1 MEQQYADPLS
11 VGSRLNRHALFRLKD
26 GMRML
31 DNYVIGAL
39 PPEEVAALAPHL
51 KLISVRA
58 GEGLGASSTT
68 AQLVYFPTTA
78 ILSIHQG
85 LENGA
90 APEVASVGREG
101 FFGLSLF
108 MDHLASPARVL
119 VQTAGHCYCVEAGRV
134 EAAVRRAGAMQS
146 AVLRY
151 LQTLFTQVAQ
161 LAACN
166 AHHAIHRR
174 LCRWLLLT
182 LDRMPSSEIV
192 VTHQAV
198 ASALGVGREG
208 VTTAAS
214 HLRKAGAVDCRRGRI
229 IVLDR
234 SQMEADVC
242 ECYGI
247 VKQLL
252 IRLRSDAPVRRV
264 VHADPYR
271 FSSERPMRAASVAA
285 PRAARPFIA

>member
-1 MEQQYADPLS
+1 MEQQYADPIS
-11 VGSRLNRHALFRLKD
+11 VSSRLWPHAVFRLKD
-26 GMRML
+26 GMRVL
-31 DNYVIGAL
+31 DNHVIATL
-39 PPEEVAALAPHL
+39 PPDELAALAPHL
-51 KLISVRA
+51 KLIAVRA
-58 GEGLGASSTT
+58 GQSLGASSAT
-68 AQLVYFPTTA
+68 APLVYFPTNA
-78 ILSIHQG
+78 ILSIQQA
-85 LENGA
+85 LENGV
-90 APEVASVGREG
+90 APEVATVGREG

-119 VQTAGHCYCVEAGRV
+119 VQSAGHCHCVEAGRV
-134 EAAVRRAGAMQS
+134 EAAVRRGGAMQS

-166 AHHAIHRR
+166 GHHAIHRR

-182 LDRMPSSEIV
+182 LDRMPSSEIA
-192 VTHQAV
+192 VTHQVV

-208 VTTAAS
+208 VTMAAS
-214 HLRKAGAVDCRRGRI
+214 QLRKAGSIDCRRGRI

-234 SQMEADVC
+234 SPLESDVC

-252 IRLRSDAPVRRV
+252 NRLRSDVAVRRV
-264 VHADPYR
+264 ANGDTYQFV
-271 FSSERPMRAASVAA
+271 SERPMRAASVAA
-285 PRAARPFIA
+285 SRAAQPSLA